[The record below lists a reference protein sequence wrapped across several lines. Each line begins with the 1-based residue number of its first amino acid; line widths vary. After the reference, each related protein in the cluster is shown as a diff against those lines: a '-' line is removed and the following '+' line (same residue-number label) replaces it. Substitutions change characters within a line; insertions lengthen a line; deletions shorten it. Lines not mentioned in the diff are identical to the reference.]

1 METTDAAC
9 NFPITSQN
17 QHTHMKRILIGVV
30 VLSSLG
36 SANVQAE
43 ETTHSTETLEKQII
57 TLKEQQECLSRDIR
71 RLSSKN
77 EKAEMLIF
85 DLQSANNGLTTKVD
99 SLQEEL
105 QKLTRNQKTDKS
117 ELLSNL
123 SQTNNE
129 LQDTTHDIALRTW
142 WYVGGWMVLLA
153 ALLAIAATFAKK
165 IKFGLTTIHNVRKAQ
180 EALQEAQEKMQERS
194 VDLDDKLL
202 ELLDKQM
209 AMAQNVASNDAP
221 DHSLALKV
229 ADEIVRIELNL
240 SRMDTS
246 IRGYKQLAKAV
257 ERMKDNFKANGYE
270 IVDMLG
276 KPYHEGMKV
285 IANFVVDE
293 ELEEGQQIITGITKP
308 QINYNGQ
315 MIQAAQISVSQNI

>member
-1 METTDAAC
+1 METTDAAY
-9 NFPITSQN
+9 NFLITSHN
-17 QHTHMKRILIGVV
+17 KHINMKRILIGAV
-30 VLSSLG
+30 VLSMLG

-43 ETTHSTETLEKQII
+43 ETTHSIETLEKQII
-57 TLKEQQECLSRDIR
+57 TLKEQQECLSRDFR

-77 EKAEMLIF
+77 EKAETLIIG
-85 DLQSANNGLTTKVD
+85 LQSANKGLTTKVD

-105 QKLTRNQKTDKS
+105 QKLKSKQKTDKS
-117 ELLSNL
+117 ELLGSL

-129 LQDTTHDIALRTW
+129 LQNTMHGIALRTW
-142 WYVGGWMVLLA
+142 WYVGGWMILLA
-153 ALLAIAATFAKK
+153 ALLAIATTFAKK
-165 IKFGLTTIHNVRKAQ
+165 IRFGLTTIQNVRKGQ
-180 EALQEAQEKMQERS
+180 EALQKAQEKMQEGA
-194 VDLDDKLL
+194 VELDDKLL

-209 AMAQNVASNDAP
+209 AIAQNVASNDAP

-240 SRMDTS
+240 SRMDAS

-276 KPYHEGMKV
+276 KPYNEGMKV

-293 ELEEGQQIITGITKP
+293 ELEEGKQIITGITKP